1 MSPRFGSRRP
11 YRPGGRPGGRP
22 QNRGGQSS
30 DQNRSPAA
38 VQTRRPENVAI
49 EIPARITVKEL
60 ADLMRVSAAEV
71 IKGLLQ
77 NGMLVTINQQID
89 YDTAAIVAHDLGFQ
103 PREAKAPTMESTA
116 LGAPIQDEAEDLV
129 NRPPVVTIMGHV
141 DHGKT
146 SLLDAVRQANVAS
159 GEAGGITQHIGAY
172 QIEHMHGGKRHKI
185 TFLDTPGHE
194 AFTAMRARGAQAT
207 DIAVLVVAADD
218 GVQPQTIEAIGH
230 AKAAKVPMVV
240 AINKVDLPNANPDR
254 VKTQLAEHE
263 VVVEQYGGDVPSV
276 EVSART
282 RQGIEDLLEVLE
294 LVAELQDLKANPG
307 RTARGIVLEAQL
319 DRARGPVATLLVQ
332 TGTLGVGDVITVGP
346 YSGRVR
352 AMFDDRGRKLRH
364 ADPSTPVEI
373 LGLADVP
380 QAGDRFAVAPD
391 DKTARQWGQ
400 EQLQIRQAT
409 AAEGATPRTQVSLE
423 DLLAQAQA
431 GAVKDLN
438 LIIKTDVQGSIE
450 PIRASVEKISTDEVK
465 VKVLL
470 AGTGNVTES
479 DVNLAITS
487 HAIVVAF
494 NVRVEPGARRVAD
507 ANQVEIRNYTVI
519 YEIVEDISRALSGML
534 EPKFQEVLEGR
545 VEVRQLFRIGRQ
557 TVIAGSHVLEGRIRR
572 QSLLTIRRGSQVL
585 AEGAQVSN
593 LKHLKDEVREVLQGY
608 DCGITVVDF
617 NDFQPGDIIEAYA
630 RERIDA

>member
-1 MSPRFGSRRP
+1 
-11 YRPGGRPGGRP
+11 
-22 QNRGGQSS
+22 
-30 DQNRSPAA
+30 
-38 VQTRRPENVAI
+38 VQTRRENVPI

-60 ADLMRVSAAEV
+60 ADLMRVTAADV

-89 YDTAAIVAHDLGFQ
+89 YDTAAIVAHDLGFV

-116 LGAPIQDEAEDLV
+116 LGQAVQDEAEDLV
-129 NRPPVVTIMGHV
+129 GRPPVVTIMGHV

-146 SLLDAVRQANVAS
+146 SLLDAIRQANVVS

-172 QIEHMHGGKRHKI
+172 QIEHMHGGRRHKI

-230 AKAAKVPMVV
+230 AKAAKVPLVV
-240 AINKVDLPNANPDR
+240 AINKVDLPDANPDR

-282 RQGIEDLLEVLE
+282 KQGVDDLLEVLE
-294 LVAELQDLKANPG
+294 LVAELQELKANPN
-307 RTARGIVLEAQL
+307 RPARGLVLEAQL

-364 ADPSTPVEI
+364 ADPSMPVEI

-409 AAEGATPRTQVSLE
+409 AADGGAPRAQVSLE
-423 DLLAQAQA
+423 DLLTQAQA

-438 LIIKTDVQGSIE
+438 LIIKTDVQGSID
-450 PIRASVEKISTDEVK
+450 PIRASVEKLSTEEVK

-470 AGTGNVTES
+470 AGTGNVTET

-487 HAIVVAF
+487 RAIVVAF
-494 NVRVEPGARRVAD
+494 NVRIEPGARRVAD
-507 ANQVEIRNYTVI
+507 TNQIEIRNYTVI
-519 YEIVEDISRALSGML
+519 YEIVEDVAKALSGML
-534 EPKFQEVLEGR
+534 EPKYQIVLEGR

-557 TVIAGSHVLEGRIRR
+557 TVIAGSHVLEGRVRR
-572 QSLLTIRRGSQVL
+572 QSLLTVKRGSQTLV
-585 AEGAQVSN
+585 EGAQVAN

-617 NDFQPGDIIEAYA
+617 NDFQPGDIVEAYA
-630 RERIDA
+630 RERIDQ